1 MSQARSPEGTPESPT
16 ARLEAIA
23 QKLLTALSPVR
34 VVSLSFHDE
43 DADVLWLTESVLGPD
58 EHEAVRS
65 SMEIFAG
72 QGAPARHE
80 HDLGDGRVAIT
91 WRASH
96 KGSAALGVLMLIVDQ
111 RSIADPKL
119 RRADSCVAEAVTGFA
134 EWLAADLS
142 ATQLRLRALPDLSA
156 PEPDGDGE
164 LELAIIDYTPPAPPP
179 SAAAPA
185 EAQAASAA
193 PVANAMQAAH
203 AAKPAVGTPVI
214 PVLAAAATTAQPV
227 KVTSIDPS
235 LERHF
240 QALRAQPI
248 VLFAQQLEPLT
259 EESRIPRYEILL
271 RTGSEHGRSQAPV
284 AMLEAAARK
293 GLGSVLDRRVIT
305 DLIVWLSRSAEAWHA
320 NPISVTV
327 NLSSTSLV
335 DAHFLKFLEACLTK
349 SGLPR
354 GMIGFELDAS
364 VCAQQRQRSAEFA
377 EVLASLGCKLVLDNF
392 ALQDGHV
399 ELLDLK
405 GLRML
410 KLHPLLTSSMLLD
423 TRRQAV
429 VAGIA
434 QMACVLGMYT
444 CAKSIESEQFQPLL
458 AKLKVDFVQGF
469 AYSMPRPLDELAF
482 GDQAVAA
489 AR

>member
-16 ARLEAIA
+16 AKLEAIA
-23 QKLLTALSPVR
+23 QKLLVALSPVR

-91 WRASH
+91 WRANH
-96 KGSAALGVLMLIVDQ
+96 RGSSVLGVLMLIVDQ
-111 RSIADPKL
+111 RSMADPKL

-142 ATQLRLRALPDLSA
+142 ATQLRLRALPDLSI
-156 PEPDGDGE
+156 PEPEVNGE
-164 LELAIIDYTPPAPPP
+164 LELAIIDYTPPA
-179 SAAAPA
+179 
-185 EAQAASAA
+185 EAQAAPVAAVAAA
-193 PVANAMQAAH
+193 PVV
-203 AAKPAVGTPVI
+203 AVP
-214 PVLAAAATTAQPV
+214 AATPAGAQPA
-227 KVTSIDPS
+227 KVSSIDPS

-305 DLIVWLSRSAEAWHA
+305 DLVVWLSRSAEAWHA

-354 GMIGFELDAS
+354 GMIGFELDAP
-364 VCAQQRQRSAEFA
+364 VCALQRQRAAEFA

-392 ALQDGHV
+392 SLQDGHV

-410 KLHPLLTSSMLLD
+410 KLHPQLTNTMAID

-444 CAKSIESEQFQPLL
+444 CAKSIESKQLQPLL

-469 AYSMPRPLDELAF
+469 AYSLPRPLDELGL
-482 GDQAVAA
+482 GDQALSA

>member
-1 MSQARSPEGTPESPT
+1 V
-16 ARLEAIA
+16 A
-23 QKLLTALSPVR
+23 Q
-34 VVSLSFHDE
+34 
-43 DADVLWLTESVLGPD
+43 
-58 EHEAVRS
+58 
-65 SMEIFAG
+65 
-72 QGAPARHE
+72 
-80 HDLGDGRVAIT
+80 
-91 WRASH
+91 
-96 KGSAALGVLMLIVDQ
+96 
-111 RSIADPKL
+111 
-119 RRADSCVAEAVTGFA
+119 AVTGFA

-156 PEPDGDGE
+156 SAPEDDGE

-179 SAAAPA
+179 TPAASVEAAAAPA
-185 EAQAASAA
+185 AAAVQAVPVVPVLA
-193 PVANAMQAAH
+193 PVAARSA
-203 AAKPAVGTPVI
+203 PG
-214 PVLAAAATTAQPV
+214 

-248 VLFAQQLEPLT
+248 TLYAQQLEPLT
-259 EESRIPRYEILL
+259 DASRIPRYEILL
-271 RTGSEHGRSQAPV
+271 RTGSEHGRTQAPV

-305 DLIVWLSRSAEAWHA
+305 DLVVWLSRSTEAWSA

-349 SGLPR
+349 SGMPR

-364 VCAQQRQRSAEFA
+364 VCAQQRQRSTDFA

-392 ALQDGHV
+392 SLQEGHV

-410 KLHPLLTSSMLLD
+410 KLHPQLTNTMAID

-434 QMACVLGMYT
+434 QMARVLGMYS
-444 CAKSIESEQFQPLL
+444 CAKAVESKQIQPLL
-458 AKLKVDFVQGF
+458 AKLGVDFAQGF
-469 AYSMPRPLDELAF
+469 AYSVPRPLAELGF
-482 GDQAVAA
+482 GEQAVAA

>member
-1 MSQARSPEGTPESPT
+1 
-16 ARLEAIA
+16 
-23 QKLLTALSPVR
+23 
-34 VVSLSFHDE
+34 
-43 DADVLWLTESVLGPD
+43 
-58 EHEAVRS
+58 
-65 SMEIFAG
+65 
-72 QGAPARHE
+72 
-80 HDLGDGRVAIT
+80 
-91 WRASH
+91 
-96 KGSAALGVLMLIVDQ
+96 
-111 RSIADPKL
+111 
-119 RRADSCVAEAVTGFA
+119 VTGFA

-156 PEPDGDGE
+156 SEPEDDGE

-179 SAAAPA
+179 AP
-185 EAQAASAA
+185 
-193 PVANAMQAAH
+193 
-203 AAKPAVGTPVI
+203 
-214 PVLAAAATTAQPV
+214 AAAAVQAVPVVPIVPVLSPVAKRTAPG
-227 KVTSIDPS
+227 KVTSIDPA

-248 VLFAQQLEPLT
+248 TLYAQQLEPLT
-259 EESRIPRYEILL
+259 DASRIPRYEILL
-271 RTGSEHGRSQAPV
+271 RTGSEHGRTQAPV

-305 DLIVWLSRSAEAWHA
+305 ELVVSLSRSTEAWHA

-364 VCAQQRQRSAEFA
+364 VCAQQRQRSTDFA

-392 ALQDGHV
+392 SLQEGHV

-410 KLHPLLTSSMLLD
+410 KLHPQLTNTMAID

-429 VAGIA
+429 VAGVA

-444 CAKSIESEQFQPLL
+444 CAKAIESKQFQPLL
-458 AKLKVDFVQGF
+458 AKLKVDFAQGF
-469 AYSMPRPLDELAF
+469 AYSLPRPFAELA
-482 GDQAVAA
+482 GGEQAVAA
-489 AR
+489 TR